1 MYLTYDEYAQ
11 MGGEEL
17 EETAF
22 EQLEFEARSQIDWWT
37 FGRLKNEE
45 SYPEAVKRCMFKL
58 IELLD
63 KQQKVLMVDAVDE
76 DGNVKAGLMASQS
89 NDGVSSTYNVI
100 TGNMAVRVI
109 QSQLNNTIRMYL
121 QDVRDSLGRKVLYRG
136 LYPGEQYEQLWK
148 LVEYYYNCI
157 Q

>member
-1 MYLTYDEYAQ
+1 MYLTYEEYNE
-11 MGGEEL
+11 MGGTEL

-22 EQLEFEARSQIDWWT
+22 ENLEFEARTQIDWWT
-37 FGRLKNEE
+37 FGRLKNME
-45 SYPEAVKRCMFKL
+45 SYPEEVKRCMMKL

-63 KQQKVLMVDAVDE
+63 KQQKVLLVDAVDE

-121 QDVRDSLGRKVLYRG
+121 QDVRDALGRKVLYRG
-136 LYPGEQYEQLWK
+136 LYPGE
-148 LVEYYYNCI
+148 
-157 Q
+157 

>member
-100 TGNMAVRVI
+100 TGNMAVRTI
-109 QSQLNNTIRMYL
+109 QSQLNSTIKMYL

-136 LYPGEQYEQLWK
+136 LYPNE
-148 LVEYYYNCI
+148 
-157 Q
+157 

>member
-1 MYLTYDEYAQ
+1 MYLTYDEYTE
-11 MGGEEL
+11 MGGTEL

-37 FGRLKNEE
+37 FGRLKSLTEF
-45 SYPEAVKRCMFKL
+45 PEAVKRCMFKL

-76 DGNVKAGLMASQS
+76 DGNVVAGLMASQS
-89 NDGVSSTYNVI
+89 NDGVSATYNVI
-100 TGNMAVRVI
+100 TGNMAVRTI
-109 QSQLNNTIRMYL
+109 QSQLNSTIKMYL

-136 LYPGEQYEQLWK
+136 LYPGE
-148 LVEYYYNCI
+148 
-157 Q
+157 

>member
-136 LYPGEQYEQLWK
+136 LYPGE
-148 LVEYYYNCI
+148 
-157 Q
+157 

>member
-1 MYLTYDEYAQ
+1 
-11 MGGEEL
+11 
-17 EETAF
+17 
-22 EQLEFEARSQIDWWT
+22 
-37 FGRLKNEE
+37 
-45 SYPEAVKRCMFKL
+45 
-58 IELLD
+58 
-63 KQQKVLMVDAVDE
+63 MVDAVDE

-136 LYPGEQYEQLWK
+136 LYPGE
-148 LVEYYYNCI
+148 
-157 Q
+157 